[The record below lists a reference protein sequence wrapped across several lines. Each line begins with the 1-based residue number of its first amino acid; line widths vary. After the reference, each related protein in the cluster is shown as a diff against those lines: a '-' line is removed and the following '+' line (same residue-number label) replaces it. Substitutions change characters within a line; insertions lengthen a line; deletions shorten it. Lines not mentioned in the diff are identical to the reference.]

1 MKIVRLGMTETEL
14 VFLTYVIRY
23 HGDSI
28 PSDIKKQ
35 ISKFIL
41 NMVNWLYTTSGY
53 YDKSVKGTYFNF
65 DVTALNKNYIKYLE
79 HLSISIANCEQTQI
93 YLHDGLPMELFKYF
107 RSEFEKHFNITN
119 LVVMNGTKFYDRI
132 DSIFD
137 KMSGRK
143 VLAISSFD
151 GLIQRQYSSGNV
163 YKIYERFPTL
173 SELSTIKFPYC
184 FLNNG
189 PHQNYFETLDA
200 IFEEIRNIDFDIALL
215 GCGAY
220 GHMLCHRIHEELNK
234 DAIYI
239 GGSIQTIFG
248 ILSKREKD
256 CSSLPVNQYWITD
269 IPEEYKPANYKSIE
283 NGCYW

>member
-23 HGDSI
+23 HGDNI
-28 PSDIKKQ
+28 PSDIKKH

-53 YDKSVKGTYFNF
+53 YDKSVKGTYFDF
-65 DVTALNKNYIKYLE
+65 DVTAINKNYIKYLE

-93 YLHDGLPMELFKYF
+93 YLHDGLPMELFQYF
-107 RSEFEKHFNITN
+107 GSAFEKHFNITT

-151 GLIQRQYSSGNV
+151 GLIEQQYSSGNV
-163 YKIYERFPTL
+163 YKIYERFPPL
-173 SELSTIKFPYC
+173 SGLSTIKFPYC

-200 IFEEIRNIDFDIALL
+200 VFGEIRNIDFDIALL

-256 CSSLPVNQYWITD
+256 CSNLPVNEYWITD
-269 IPEEYKPANYKSIE
+269 IPEQYKPANYKSIE

>member
-23 HGDSI
+23 HGESL

-35 ISKFIL
+35 ISNFIL

-65 DVTALNKNYIKYLE
+65 DVTALNQNYIKYLE
-79 HLSISIANCEQTQI
+79 HLSISIANCEQTQV
-93 YLHDGLPMELFKYF
+93 YVHDGLPMELFKYF
-107 RSEFEKHFNITN
+107 RSAFETHFNIQN
-119 LVVMNGTKFYDRI
+119 LVLMNGTKFYDRI

-151 GLIQRQYSSGNV
+151 GLIQTQYSSGNV

-173 SELSTIKFPYC
+173 SGLSTIKFPYC

-189 PHQNYFETLDA
+189 PHRNYFETLDA
-200 IFEEIRNIDFDIALL
+200 VFEEIRNIDFDIALL

-256 CSSLPVNQYWITD
+256 CSNLPVNKYWITD
-269 IPEEYKPANYKSIE
+269 IPEEYKPENYKSIE

>member
-14 VFLTYVIRY
+14 IFLTYIIRY
-23 HGDSI
+23 QGDKI
-28 PSDIKKQ
+28 PPEIKKH

-53 YDKSVKGTYFNF
+53 YDKSVKGDYFNF
-65 DVTALNKNYIKYLE
+65 DVTAINKNYTKYLE
-79 HLSISIANCEQTQI
+79 HLAISVEGCEQTQI
-93 YLHDGLPMELFKYF
+93 YVHDGLPMQLFHHFKE
-107 RSEFEKHFNITN
+107 EFSKHFNISN
-119 LVVMNGTKFYDRI
+119 LVLMNGTKFYDRI

-137 KMSGRK
+137 KMNGRK

-151 GLIQRQYSSGNV
+151 GLIQSQYSSGNI
-163 YKIYERFPTL
+163 YKIYDKFPRL
-173 SELSTIKFPYC
+173 AGLSTVKFPYC
-184 FLNNG
+184 YFNNG
-189 PHQNYFETLDA
+189 PDGNYFETLDA
-200 IFEEIRNIDFDIALL
+200 IFEEIRKMDFDIALL

-220 GHMLCHRIHEELNK
+220 GHMLCHRIHSELNK

-256 CSSLPVNQYWITD
+256 CSKLYVNKYWITE

-283 NGCYW
+283 DGCYW

>member
-14 VFLTYVIRY
+14 LFLTYVIRY
-23 HGDSI
+23 HSGI
-28 PSDIKKQ
+28 LPPDIKKT

-41 NMVNWLYTTSGY
+41 SMVNWLYSTSGY
-53 YDKSVKGTYFNF
+53 YDKTVKGSYFDF
-65 DVTALNKNYIKYLE
+65 DITALNKNYINYLK
-79 HLSISIANCEQTQI
+79 HLATSVADCEQTQI
-93 YLHDGLPMELFKYF
+93 YIHDGQPMELFDYF
-107 RSEFEKHFNITN
+107 KNDFIKHFGIKN
-119 LVVMNGTKFYDRI
+119 LVLMNGTKFYDRI

-137 KMSGRK
+137 KIAGRK

-151 GLIQRQYSSGNV
+151 GLIQQQYDSGNV
-163 YKIYERFPTL
+163 YKIYEKFPKIAG
-173 SELSTIKFPYC
+173 LSTVKFPYC

-200 IFEEIRNIDFDIALL
+200 IFEEIKKQDFDIALL

-220 GHMLCHRIHEELNK
+220 GHMLCHRIHSELGK

-256 CSSLPVNQYWITD
+256 VSKLPVNEYWITE
-269 IPEEYKPANYKSIE
+269 IPEEYIPANYKQIE

>member
-14 VFLTYVIRY
+14 VFLSYVIRN
-23 HGDSI
+23 HGASL
-28 PSDIKKQ
+28 PSDVKKH

-53 YDKSVKGTYFNF
+53 YDKSVKGNYFNF
-65 DVTALNKNYIKYLE
+65 DVTALNQNYIKYLE

-93 YLHDGLPMELFKYF
+93 YLHDGLPMELFKHF
-107 RSEFEKHFNITN
+107 RPAFEKHFNITN
-119 LVVMNGTKFYDRI
+119 LVLMNGTKFYDRI

-151 GLIQRQYSSGNV
+151 GLIQKQYSSGNV

-173 SELSTIKFPYC
+173 SGLSTVKFPYC

-200 IFEEIRNIDFDIALL
+200 VFEEIRNIDFDIALL

-220 GHMLCHRIHEELNK
+220 GHMLCHRIHEELNR

-256 CSSLPVNQYWITD
+256 CSNLPVNEHWITE
-269 IPEEYKPANYKSIE
+269 IPEEYKPAKYKSIE
-283 NGCYW
+283 KGCYW

>member
-14 VFLTYVIRY
+14 LFLTYVIRY
-23 HGDSI
+23 QSAFIH
-28 PSDIKKQ
+28 SDIKKH
-35 ISKFIL
+35 ISKFIMS
-41 NMVNWLYTTSGY
+41 MVNWLYTTSGY
-53 YDKSVKGTYFNF
+53 YDKSVKGTSFNF
-65 DVTALNKNYIKYLE
+65 DVTALNQNYLKYLD
-79 HLSISIANCEQTQI
+79 HLAISVADCEQTQI
-93 YLHDGLPMELFKYF
+93 YVHDGLPMSLFENFKDGF
-107 RSEFEKHFNITN
+107 THHFGIKN
-119 LVVMNGTKFYDRI
+119 LVLMNGTKFYDRI

-137 KMSGRK
+137 KMNGKK

-151 GLIQRQYSSGNV
+151 GLIQLQYTSGNV
-163 YKIYERFPTL
+163 QKIYEKFPL
-173 SELSTIKFPYC
+173 LAGLSTVKFPYC

-189 PHQNYFETLDA
+189 PHENYFETLDA
-200 IFEEIRNIDFDIALL
+200 VFEEIKKEDFDIALL

-220 GHMLCHRIHEELNK
+220 GHMLCHRIHAELGK

-256 CSSLPVNQYWITD
+256 CSNLPVNEYWITE
-269 IPEEYKPANYKSIE
+269 IPEEYRPANYKQIE